1 MTEGAQKNGVAGWIE
16 NHLWAILA
24 AAATAYGGYKTGET
38 LTEARIAS
46 LESRVSVIER
56 KQEGRSDFM
65 VCATRNLDKVFDK
78 LGVQPA
84 CPMEVPE

>member
-1 MTEGAQKNGVAGWIE
+1 MADGAHKSGVAGWIE

-24 AAATAYGGYKTGET
+24 AGFAAYGGYVTGMTT
-38 LTEARIAS
+38 LTTRVAALEAEVMD
-46 LESRVSVIER
+46 LKR
-56 KQEGRSDFM
+56 KQHGRSEFM
-65 VCATRNLDKVFDK
+65 VCAVRNLDKVFDK

>member
-1 MTEGAQKNGVAGWIE
+1 MAAAKGVAGWIE

-24 AAATAYGGYKTGET
+24 AVLAAYGGYVTGMMRSDALEERVAA
-38 LTEARIAS
+38 LEAT
-46 LESRVSVIER
+46 SR
-56 KQEGRSDFM
+56 GRSDFM
-65 VCATRNLDKVFDK
+65 VCAVRNLDKVFDK

>member
-1 MTEGAQKNGVAGWIE
+1 MAEAKTVAGWIE

-24 AAATAYGGYKTGET
+24 AAFAAFAGYVTGT
-38 LTEARIAS
+38 TTTEMRLAA
-46 LESRVSVIER
+46 LEGRVTSIED
-56 KQEGRSDFM
+56 KQAGRSDFM
-65 VCATRNLDKVFDK
+65 VCAVRNLDKVFDK